1 MNVLRALLLVTIL
14 GACAGTAAPA
24 PSPSAARAHA
34 SPSGSGVPST
44 LQTKYAA
51 AQAATTLF
59 HVRFDQRN
67 FSRMYALTDASFR
80 KEISE
85 TSFTSN
91 MTALRDRVGASV
103 NEDEVD
109 ADAYEEGSDAIVTI
123 WMETEFQNAV
133 LSETFVWRVSRD
145 EMTLLVSYEA
155 D

>member
-1 MNVLRALLLVTIL
+1 MKVLRALVLAAIV
-14 GACAGTAAPA
+14 GACAGTAAPPA
-24 PSPSAARAHA
+24 SSTTRAAA
-34 SPSGSGVPST
+34 SPSGSGIPST

-51 AQAATTLF
+51 AQVATTLF

-67 FSRMYALTDASFR
+67 FSRMYALTDTSFR

-85 TSFTSN
+85 SAFTTN
-91 MTALRDRVGASV
+91 MASLRDRVGASV
-103 NEDEVD
+103 NEDETD

-133 LSETFVWRVSRD
+133 LSETFVWRVTQG
-145 EMTLLVSYEA
+145 EMTLLVSYQA

>member
-1 MNVLRALLLVTIL
+1 MNVLRALALFAIL
-14 GACAGTAAPA
+14 GACASSAAPA
-24 PSPSAARAHA
+24 PASSSPRAA

-67 FSRMYALTDASFR
+67 FSRMYAATDASFR

-85 TSFTSN
+85 PAFTSN
-91 MTALRDRVGASV
+91 MSALRARVGASV
-103 NEDEVD
+103 NEDETD
-109 ADAYEEGSDAIVTI
+109 ADAYAEGTDAIVTI
-123 WMETEFQNAV
+123 WMETEFQNTV
-133 LSETFVWRVSRD
+133 LSETFVWRVTQN

-155 D
+155 N